1 MKKHRREMFIAL
13 SNITQLGLNIVISFL
28 IWIMLAAWLKKA
40 FHLGNFIM
48 ITGILLGLGS
58 GILSFIKFC
67 KEVIKND
74 KNEK

>member
-1 MKKHRREMFIAL
+1 MKKKRREIFIAL

-28 IWIMLAAWLKKA
+28 IWIMLASWLRKT

-48 ITGILLGLGS
+48 IIGIFLGLGS
-58 GILSFIKFC
+58 GVLSFIRFC
-67 KEVIKND
+67 KDIIKED